1 VPGEQ
6 RLLREEELLSGQ
18 LEFTNEPYAI
28 AKIAGI
34 KLCESY
40 FRQHGCNF
48 LSLMPTNLYGPKD
61 NFDLETSHV
70 IPALM
75 RKFHEAKESGANT
88 VQIWGSGRPRREFMH
103 VDDLAGAIAFALEQ
117 VDAPDIYGQGISHL
131 NVGTGS
137 DLAIMET
144 AELIRDV
151 VGFDGEIIRDESMP
165 DGTMQKLLDVNRMHD
180 LGWRHTIEL
189 RDGLRQVYDWYLEN
203 VRSSGKSVE
212 PPAVAGG

>member
-1 VPGEQ
+1 M
-6 RLLREEELLSGQ
+6 REEELLSGQ

-144 AELIRDV
+144 AELIGDV